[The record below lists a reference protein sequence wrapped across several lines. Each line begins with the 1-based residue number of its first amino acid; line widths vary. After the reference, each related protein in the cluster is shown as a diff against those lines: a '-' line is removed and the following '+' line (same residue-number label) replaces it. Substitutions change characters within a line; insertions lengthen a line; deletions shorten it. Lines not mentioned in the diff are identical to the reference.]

1 MVRVEEA
8 TDLVLSHCFKPAV
21 VRVDLNDAAGRVLG
35 AVVKADRD
43 FPPFNR
49 VAMDGIAIWFDEW
62 KNGRRE
68 FYIEE
73 TQGAG
78 QPQKGLRDV
87 QNCMEVMTGAIL
99 PEGTDTV
106 VRYEDVSIQGNKA
119 VILTDEIE
127 ENQNVHAQGK
137 DARQGEVLLS
147 PGIILS
153 PAEIALLASVG
164 MSDVPVFSFPRA
176 AILSSGDE
184 LVEVSEVPEVYQ
196 IRRSNTY
203 AIQAAMKH
211 IGWEGTQY
219 HLYDQKDF
227 VIDSLRVIAEDH
239 DVLIISGGV
248 SKGKFD
254 FIPEALDSIGV
265 KKLFHQV
272 SQRPGKPFWFGTSK
286 KGKVVFALPGNP
298 VSTYMCFYR
307 YVLPWLWKSLQVTYE
322 QQYAVLAQDFRFN
335 PVLTYFLQVTV
346 KNEEGRL
353 MAYPDAG
360 GGSGDFAN
368 LKRVTGFLELPID
381 KVNFEAGEVF
391 PYYPFRLM

>member
-1 MVRVEEA
+1 MVTVEEA
-8 TDLVLSHCFKPAV
+8 TRVVLSHLFKPTV
-21 VRVDLNDAAGRVLG
+21 TKVDLNDAVGRVL
-35 AVVKADRD
+35 AEAVKADRD

-49 VAMDGIAIWFDEW
+49 VAMDGIAIWYDEW
-62 KNGRRE
+62 KNGKRE

-78 QPQKGLRDV
+78 QPQKSLKDV

-106 VRYEDVSIQGNKA
+106 IRYEDVSIQGNMA
-119 VILTDEIE
+119 TLLVDTIE
-127 ENQNVHAQGK
+127 EGQNIHVQGQ
-137 DARQGEVLLS
+137 DAERNDTLLS

-164 MSDVPVFSFPRA
+164 MVDVPVYSFPRT
-176 AILSSGDE
+176 AIISSGDE
-184 LVEVSEVPEVYQ
+184 LIEVTEVPELHQ

-203 AIQAAMKH
+203 AIDAAMKM
-211 IGWEGTQY
+211 IGWESTQY
-219 HLYDQKDF
+219 HIYDQKDF
-227 VIDSLRVIAEDH
+227 VIESLKVIAENH
-239 DVLIISGGV
+239 DLLIVSGGV

-254 FIPEALDSIGV
+254 FIPEALESINV

-272 SQRPGKPFWFGTSK
+272 SQRPGKPFWFGESK
-286 KGKVVFALPGNP
+286 KGKIVFALPGNP

-307 YVLPWLWKSLQVTYE
+307 FILPWIWKSLHVTKE
-322 QQYAVLAQDFRFN
+322 QPYAVLAEDYTFQ
-335 PVLTYFLQVTV
+335 PKLTYFLQVTV
-346 KNEEGRL
+346 KNEGGKM

-368 LKRVTGFLELPID
+368 LKNVTGFLELPLEKSIF
-381 KVNFEAGEVF
+381 KAGEVF
-391 PYYPFRLM
+391 PYYSFR

>member
-1 MVRVEEA
+1 
-8 TDLVLSHCFKPAV
+8 
-21 VRVDLNDAAGRVLG
+21 
-35 AVVKADRD
+35 
-43 FPPFNR
+43 
-49 VAMDGIAIWFDEW
+49 
-62 KNGRRE
+62 
-68 FYIEE
+68 
-73 TQGAG
+73 
-78 QPQKGLRDV
+78 
-87 QNCMEVMTGAIL
+87 
-99 PEGTDTV
+99 
-106 VRYEDVSIQGNKA
+106 
-119 VILTDEIE
+119 
-127 ENQNVHAQGK
+127 
-137 DARQGEVLLS
+137 
-147 PGIILS
+147 
-153 PAEIALLASVG
+153 
-164 MSDVPVFSFPRA
+164 
-176 AILSSGDE
+176 
-184 LVEVSEVPEVYQ
+184 
-196 IRRSNTY
+196 
-203 AIQAAMKH
+203 MKH

-307 YVLPWLWKSLQVTYE
+307 YVLPWLWKSLQVIYE

-346 KNEEGRL
+346 KNEEGRM

>member
-1 MVRVEEA
+1 MVTVEEA
-8 TDLVLSHCFKPAV
+8 TRVVLSHLFKPTV
-21 VRVDLNDAAGRVLG
+21 TNVDLNDAVGRVL
-35 AVVKADRD
+35 AEAVKADRD

-49 VAMDGIAIWFDEW
+49 VAMDGIAIWYDEW
-62 KNGRRE
+62 KNGKRE

-78 QPQKGLRDV
+78 QPQKSLKDV

-106 VRYEDVSIQGNKA
+106 IRYEDVTIQGNVATLLVDK
-119 VILTDEIE
+119 VE
-127 ENQNVHAQGK
+127 EGQNIHVQGQ
-137 DARQGEVLLS
+137 DAERNDTLLS

-164 MSDVPVFSFPRA
+164 IVDVPVFSFPRT
-176 AILSSGDE
+176 AIISSGDE
-184 LVEVSEVPEVYQ
+184 LIEITEIPELHQ

-203 AIQAAMKH
+203 AIDAAMKM
-211 IGWEGTQY
+211 IGWTSTQY
-219 HLYDQKDF
+219 HIYDQKDF
-227 VIDSLRVIAEDH
+227 VIDSLKVIAEDH
-239 DVLIISGGV
+239 DVLIVSGGV

-254 FIPEALDSIGV
+254 FIPEALESINV

-272 SQRPGKPFWFGTSK
+272 SQRPGKPFWFGESK
-286 KGKVVFALPGNP
+286 KGKIVFALPGNP

-307 YVLPWLWKSLQVTYE
+307 YILPWLWKSLHVSKE
-322 QQYAVLAQDFRFN
+322 QQYAMLAEDYTFQQK
-335 PVLTYFLQVTV
+335 LTYFLQVTV
-346 KNEEGRL
+346 KNEGGKL

-368 LKRVTGFLELPID
+368 LKKVTGFLELPLD
-381 KVNFEAGEVF
+381 KSIFKAGEVF
-391 PYYPFRLM
+391 PYYPFR

>member
-1 MVRVEEA
+1 MVTVEEA
-8 TDLVLSHCFKPAV
+8 THVVLSHLFKPTV
-21 VRVDLNDAAGRVLG
+21 TKVDLNDAAGRVL
-35 AVVKADRD
+35 AEAVKADRD

-49 VAMDGIAIWFDEW
+49 VSMDGIAIWYDEW
-62 KNGRRE
+62 KNGKRE

-78 QPQKGLRDV
+78 QPQKSLKDV

-106 VRYEDVSIQGNKA
+106 IRYEDVSIQGNVA
-119 VILTDEIE
+119 TLLVDTIE
-127 ENQNVHAQGK
+127 EGQNIHVQGQ
-137 DARQGEVLLS
+137 DAERNDTLLS

-164 MSDVPVFSFPRA
+164 IVDVPVYSFPRT
-176 AILSSGDE
+176 AIISSGDE
-184 LVEVSEVPEVYQ
+184 LIEVTEVPELHQ

-203 AIQAAMKH
+203 AIDAAMKM
-211 IGWEGTQY
+211 IGWESTQY
-219 HLYDQKDF
+219 HIYDQKDF
-227 VIDSLRVIAEDH
+227 VIDSLKVIAEDH
-239 DVLIISGGV
+239 DVLIVSGGV

-254 FIPEALDSIGV
+254 FIPEALESINV

-272 SQRPGKPFWFGTSK
+272 SQRPGKPFWFGESK
-286 KGKVVFALPGNP
+286 KGKIVFALPGNP

-307 YVLPWLWKSLQVTYE
+307 YILPWIWKSLHVKKE
-322 QQYAVLAQDFRFN
+322 EQYAILAKDFTFQ
-335 PVLTYFLQVTV
+335 PKLTYFLQVTV
-346 KNEEGRL
+346 KNEGGRL

-368 LKRVTGFLELPID
+368 LKNVTGFLELPLEQSIF
-381 KVNFEAGEVF
+381 KAGEVF
-391 PYYPFRLM
+391 PYYAFR